1 MQTLITHATLVMEDH
16 YCPDAFLWI
25 RDGKIA
31 DFGPMRQAGVAG
43 SARASTSKARW

>member
-31 DFGPMRQAGVAG
+31 DFGKRAWRGAP
-43 SARASTSKARW
+43 RASTSKARW